1 MNARGR
7 KLIGAVALIAFVV
20 VYALLASA
28 LAQSRPLQ
36 EASVLW
42 RTIGYAVLG
51 LAWTIP
57 AGALIRWMDR
67 PDPSRCAAQTPPVTG
82 TSAPV
87 TAPASR
93 DARNRI
99 TAARSPGA
107 THLLKSA
114 SGIDVRLAG
123 VSMVDGSTA
132 LTVTLRPLN
141 SSARLSV
148 KR

>member
-57 AGALIRWMDR
+57 AGALIRWMER
-67 PDPSRCAAQTPPVTG
+67 PDPSR
-82 TSAPV
+82 
-87 TAPASR
+87 
-93 DARNRI
+93 
-99 TAARSPGA
+99 
-107 THLLKSA
+107 
-114 SGIDVRLAG
+114 
-123 VSMVDGSTA
+123 
-132 LTVTLRPLN
+132 
-141 SSARLSV
+141 
-148 KR
+148 

>member
-57 AGALIRWMDR
+57 AGALIRWMERPTRAAEPLKRRRSRHQRAGDR
-67 PDPSRCAAQTPPVTG
+67 AGLPRREEQDHGGEVARRDPLAE
-82 TSAPV
+82 
-87 TAPASR
+87 
-93 DARNRI
+93 I
-99 TAARSPGA
+99 
-107 THLLKSA
+107 A